1 MVTVIK
7 PVTTQT
13 DVPYL
18 AVLYSKM
25 CMKFEIYG
33 GGEEF
38 QSIPLHFGLFL
49 TQNDHT
55 NNMGYCYSSFMKLYY
70 HS

>member
-1 MVTVIK
+1 MLVTVIK

-18 AVLYSKM
+18 AVLYSKVR
-25 CMKFEIYG
+25 MKFEIYG

-38 QSIPLHFGLFL
+38 Q
-49 TQNDHT
+49 
-55 NNMGYCYSSFMKLYY
+55 
-70 HS
+70 